1 MMSTIPVTL
10 AKIIR
15 QEKSCQI
22 IVILLAEQ
30 LQMVLPLLFT
40 GMRSHLADMRT
51 RAFSYYEPTT
61 APLTSDLIVHILDVL
76 GGTVEEITIDTLQED
91 LLYAQVRLHTTTA
104 VHTLRARLDDALLLA
119 LRLNCTLS
127 VSENVFHTMGI
138 SLVDKGETKEQQI
151 DAIIGMMSWLPQRT
165 DSQAPATFNSL
176 LTSNTPRN
184 LDFSD
189 ALHGWMIF
197 GYPVNPKAYEIHFDP
212 STTFNGK
219 NSLAITLH
227 DAEPAQQESFI
238 KERMLSVTH
247 EGFLAA
253 GYRGQRLQMTTY
265 VKAEDVKRAN
275 FHLAIIGPNVEPNNV
290 RTTQHMT
297 STHLHP
303 VEGSSDWTRY
313 ELVIDVPENANS
325 IQVSFS
331 MEGHGKIWLDSI
343 RFAAVDKT
351 VPLTGTRVIPPLREA
366 ENLNFTNDLE
376 HWYLTGTFPQD
387 YTYVIDAETSCGG
400 AKSISIFSHKTEPRG
415 NIVLQQT
422 LSPYGYRGKRV
433 RFSAS
438 IRSIGVKQQA
448 SLYISTGIGL
458 NEEKMKR
465 TIYGT
470 TDWTD
475 YEVFLDIVN
484 PNSYINF
491 GLILQGPGW
500 VRMTNV
506 HFEVIE
512 AVH

>member
-1 MMSTIPVTL
+1 MSTIPVTL
-10 AKIIR
+10 ARVMR
-15 QEKSCQI
+15 QEKSCHI

-30 LQMVLPLLFT
+30 LQMALPLLFT
-40 GMRSHLADMRT
+40 GMRSHLADIRT
-51 RAFSYYEPTT
+51 RTFSYYEPTA
-61 APLTSDLIVHILDVL
+61 APLTSDFIVHLLDVL
-76 GGTVEEITIDTLQED
+76 DGRIEEINIDTLQED
-91 LLYAQVRLHTTTA
+91 LLYAKVRLHTSTSI
-104 VHTLRARLDDALLLA
+104 HTLRARLDDALLLA

-127 VSENVFHTMGI
+127 VSEGVFHTMGV
-138 SLVDKGETKEQQI
+138 SLMGKGETKEQQI
-151 DAIIGMMSWLPQRT
+151 DAIIAMMSWLPLRT
-165 DSQAPATFNSL
+165 DAQVPATFNSL

-197 GYPVNPKAYEIHFDP
+197 GYPVNPKSYEIHFDP
-212 STTFNGK
+212 ATTFSGK

-227 DAEPAQQESFI
+227 APEPAQQEPFI
-238 KERMLSVTH
+238 KERMISLTH
-247 EGFLAA
+247 EGFLATS
-253 GYRGQRLQMTTY
+253 YRGQRLQMITY

-275 FHLAIIGPNVEPNNV
+275 FHLAVIGPTIEPNNV
-290 RTTQHMT
+290 RITQHMT

-303 VEGSSDWTRY
+303 VEGTSDWTRY
-313 ELVIDVPENANS
+313 ELVIDVPDNANS

-343 RFAAVDKT
+343 HFAAVDKT
-351 VPLTGTRVIPPLREA
+351 IPLTGTRIIPPLREPQ
-366 ENLNFTNDLE
+366 NLNFTHDLE
-376 HWYLTGTFPQD
+376 HWHLTGTFPQD
-387 YTYVIDAETSCGG
+387 YTYAIDAEAFSSDAT
-400 AKSISIFSHKTEPRG
+400 SISIFSSKTEPRG
-415 NIVLQQT
+415 NIMLQQT
-422 LSPYGYRGKRV
+422 LSPHDYRGKRV

-438 IRSIGVKQQA
+438 IRSIDVKQQA

-470 TDWTD
+470 TEWTH

-491 GLILQGPGW
+491 GLILQGQGQ
-500 VRMTNV
+500 VRMTNA